1 MPLMWSCWFLWQLQD
16 KLVRHIPFVG
26 SATDFL
32 FPAKPIRLETL
43 ALYAERAIRDEL
55 TEEVISNRTMERG
68 EGLRK
73 QD

>member
-1 MPLMWSCWFLWQLQD
+1 MQD
-16 KLVRHIPFVG
+16 KLVRHIPIVS

-32 FPAKPIRLETL
+32 FPTKPIRLETL

-55 TEEVISNRTMERG
+55 TEEITSNRTMDRG